1 MSVVRDHLVRLQPL
15 GQCGMLAALILV
27 ALVLVLPFAI
37 WLGGPPVVG
46 AAAAAAAV
54 VWIASA
60 LGLGVCELVRKPGE
74 VLAGVLLGMAI
85 RMTLPLAACV
95 LVHLGGGPL
104 ADAGFVFFVLGFYMI
119 ALAADTLLLVLQLNN
134 KTSS

>member
-15 GQCGMLAALILV
+15 GQCGMLAALLLV
-27 ALVLVLPFAI
+27 ALVLVLPFAF
-37 WLGGPPVVG
+37 WLGGPLVVG

-54 VWIASA
+54 VWVASA
-60 LGLGVCELVRKPGE
+60 LGIAVGELFRKPND
-74 VLAGVLLGMAI
+74 VLVAMLFGMAI

-95 LVHLGGGPL
+95 IVHLSGGPL
-104 ADAGFVFFVLGFYMI
+104 AAAGFVFFVLGFYMI
-119 ALAADTLLLVLQLNN
+119 ALAADTLLLVLQLNK